1 LYIYIYVAES
11 LDNIREETLFVHIDF
26 EIPRQ
31 NTSKSS
37 FLEKPQNRHI
47 RPLVPITVGASLR
60 TRPKSAGHWTITLDT
75 EPHLRSHRLLS
86 PLFLT
91 VNGE

>member
-1 LYIYIYVAES
+1 MAEY
-11 LDNIREETLFVHIDF
+11 LDDIRKETLFVHIDF

-37 FLEKPQNRHI
+37 FLKKPQHRHI

-60 TRPKSAGHWTITLDT
+60 ARLKSAGHWTITLDT
-75 EPHLRSHRLLS
+75 ESHLRSHRLLS